1 MNLNLGSEDIL
12 SSGIPIQRGD
22 GELDKKYFRRGY
34 ILKIRKKKT
43 RVKVREGIEIV
54 ETNIT

>member
-34 ILKIRKKKT
+34 ILKIRKKT

>member
-12 SSGIPIQRGD
+12 PSGIPIQRGD

-34 ILKIRKKKT
+34 ILKIRKKKQS
-43 RVKVREGIEIV
+43 ESS
-54 ETNIT
+54 